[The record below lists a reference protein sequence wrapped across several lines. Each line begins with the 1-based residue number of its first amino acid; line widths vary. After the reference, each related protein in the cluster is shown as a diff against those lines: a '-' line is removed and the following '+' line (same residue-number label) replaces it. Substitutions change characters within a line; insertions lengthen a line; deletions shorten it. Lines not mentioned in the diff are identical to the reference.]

1 MAEYNLILGDCIE
14 EMQKLIDNGVKVDL
28 TVTSPPYDNA
38 RSYEGEVIWDFD
50 TFKKCADL
58 LYEITSD
65 GGVVIWVVND
75 SVINGSESGTSFKQA
90 LYFKDIGFR
99 LHDTMIFQKSNYIPL
114 THNRY
119 EQTFE
124 YMFCF
129 SKGRPKTFNPIKVPC
144 KNAGKVETYGG
155 KRRRILDENQAMRN
169 PEEVSYKATK
179 DTKYHP
185 NVFTYTVGGQKTG
198 HPAVFP
204 DKLAEDQIIS
214 WSNENDMVFDPF
226 MGSGTTGKMAILN
239 NRNFIGIEKVSKYFD
254 IALKRITEVDKN
266 EKV

>member
-1 MAEYNLILGDCIE
+1 MMANYELILGDCIE
-14 EMQKLIDNGVKVDL
+14 EMPKLIEKNIKVDL
-28 TVTSPPYDNA
+28 TLCSPPYDNA

-185 NVFTYTVGGQKTG
+185 NVFAYTVGGQKTG

-239 NRNFIGIEKVSKYFD
+239 NRNFIGIEKVNKYFD
-254 IALKRITEVDKN
+254 ISLKRITEVDK
-266 EKV
+266 K